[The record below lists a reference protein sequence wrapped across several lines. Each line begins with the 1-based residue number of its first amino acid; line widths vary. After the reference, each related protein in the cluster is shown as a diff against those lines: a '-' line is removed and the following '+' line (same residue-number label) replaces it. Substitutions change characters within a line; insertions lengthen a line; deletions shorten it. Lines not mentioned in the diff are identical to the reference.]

1 MVMTDDIKA
10 LRDLLSRLKIEGKIM
25 LAYLYGSYASN
36 LQHKRSDI
44 DLALYLNTDD
54 KKEREDIIDAILMLS
69 DKQISIL
76 MLDDKDESPFI
87 IQEALKGMPLIDP
100 DIETL
105 YSVARYALH
114 EAESIRYKRM
124 PASA

>member
-1 MVMTDDIKA
+1 
-10 LRDLLSRLKIEGKIM
+10 M

-54 KKEREDIIDAILMLS
+54 KKEREDIIDAILMSS
-69 DKQISIL
+69 DRQIGIL
-76 MLDDKDESPFI
+76 MLDDEDESPFI
-87 IQEALKGMPLIDP
+87 IQEAIKGVPLIDP

-114 EAESIRYKRM
+114 ETEGIRYKRM
-124 PASA
+124 LASV

>member
-1 MVMTDDIKA
+1 MEMTEDVKV
-10 LRDLLSRLKIEGKIM
+10 LRDLLNKLKKEGKIM

-54 KKEREDIIDAILMLS
+54 KKEREDIIDAILMSS
-69 DKQISIL
+69 DRQIGIL
-76 MLDDKDESPFI
+76 MLDDEDESPFI
-87 IQEALKGMPLIDP
+87 IQEAIKGIPLIDP

-105 YSVARYALH
+105 YSVAHYALH
-114 EAESIRYKRM
+114 ETEGIRYKRM
-124 PASA
+124 LASV